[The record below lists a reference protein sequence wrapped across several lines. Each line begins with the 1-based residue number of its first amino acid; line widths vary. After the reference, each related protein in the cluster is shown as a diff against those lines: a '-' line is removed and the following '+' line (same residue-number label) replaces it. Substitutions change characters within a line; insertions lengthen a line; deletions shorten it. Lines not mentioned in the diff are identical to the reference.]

1 MPCTRR
7 NWLATGARFLE
18 AAQIDAPLALDGLGK
33 GLGYLE
39 CYRSIDLYVDLLAYR
54 QNNSRYLLAP
64 TFEGEVSTKSG
75 PRGRSISMKLPVVIV
90 LVRSA
95 LLVVRVCGHVCK

>member
-18 AAQIDAPLALDGLGK
+18 AAQIDAPLALGGLGK
-33 GLGYLE
+33 GLGCPE

-54 QNNSRYLLAP
+54 QNNSRYLLP
-64 TFEGEVSTKSG
+64 PKVRYLPSRGLEEGVS
-75 PRGRSISMKLPVVIV
+75 V
-90 LVRSA
+90 
-95 LLVVRVCGHVCK
+95 